1 MLVICECFTT
11 KYNILSFKFIIENGH
26 QNSRLSYQPRVP
38 FQTEGKKGWEG
49 YWMVK
54 LPQH

>member
-1 MLVICECFTT
+1 VSCFTT
-11 KYNILSFKFIIENGH
+11 KYNILSFKFIIENDH